1 MTKQLLTPLTFRH
14 GATIPNRMVMAPMQT
29 HSGKRG
35 GVVSEQTLQYYGARS
50 QAAGML
56 ITEFHYVSEN
66 GGPAY
71 EPGYP
76 EQLGAY
82 SDQHLPGLKK
92 LASAMKNDGNKA
104 ILQIH
109 HAGRSAIGRAVSGE
123 DVLGPSTIDFTHLP
137 YPIRGMTEA
146 EIEAI
151 IQDFGAA
158 TKRAIEAGFDGVEIH
173 GANHYL
179 LQQFF
184 SAISN
189 HRTDQWGGSLEK
201 RMAFP
206 LAVVR
211 EVKRVV
217 AQLAPSDFIIGYRIS
232 PEEIH
237 GDQVGYTYRESRQ
250 LIAQVVKEELDYI
263 HLSLWEGYQST
274 PKDTT
279 RTYADLFKEVL
290 DDQTKLITVGGV
302 FSEAAAQ
309 DAVENYS
316 DLIAIAR
323 GTLVDPEFAKKV
335 IVGQGDQIFDRISP
349 ERIPA
354 VKWTPGLLEAFSR
367 DDSLGLP
374 PLPGGK
380 SIRPLHTGRYDMYY
394 HQS

>member
-1 MTKQLLTPLTFRH
+1 M
-14 GATIPNRMVMAPMQT
+14 
-29 HSGKRG
+29 
-35 GVVSEQTLQYYGARS
+35 
-50 QAAGML
+50 
-56 ITEFHYVSEN
+56 
-66 GGPAY
+66 
-71 EPGYP
+71 
-76 EQLGAY
+76 
-82 SDQHLPGLKK
+82 
-92 LASAMKNDGNKA
+92 
-104 ILQIH
+104 
-109 HAGRSAIGRAVSGE
+109 SGE
-123 DVLGPSTIDFTHLP
+123 DVLGPSTIDFAHLP

-279 RTYADLFKEVL
+279 RTYADLFREVL
-290 DDQTKLITVGGV
+290 DDQTKLVTVGGV

-323 GTLVDPEFAKKV
+323 GTLVEPEFAKKV
-335 IVGQGDQIFDRISP
+335 IAGQGDQIFDRISP

-374 PLPGGK
+374 PLPGGE